1 MGLAMLFGIALS
13 TTGPARAAPYAA
25 MVIDARTGE
34 VLHSRNA
41 DTRLHPASLTKMM
54 TLYIAFEAV
63 RLGEITLDTP
73 VRISRNAAA
82 EPPSRLGLQAGT
94 TIRLHYL
101 LRAAAVRS
109 ANDAATAI
117 GEAISGSEAAF
128 AQRMNRTAEALGM
141 TRTTF
146 RNANGLTEE
155 GHLSTAR
162 NMTTMGRRIFY
173 DYPQYYNL
181 FSRRSADAG
190 IATVYNV
197 NRRFLNAYEGADGIK
212 TGYTR
217 AAGFNLVSS
226 AERDGVRIIATVF
239 GGRSAASRNARIME
253 LLDMGFAR
261 APRHATVR
269 RPELPHYP
277 DAERVGRDYRATG
290 LVTRS
295 LRPLPRPMDEPA
307 EMPDVAPELLAA
319 VEEAVG
325 TALATPPA
333 NPQPPDATLA
343 EAVPTSTP
351 LDPVA
356 GGVGATSGTTQTV
369 QAPDAQQPTETI
381 TALAS
386 EPAMTPIPRP
396 AIVAYDSMEIEL
408 AVIDPDPAPPEQEIV
423 TRASSTGNRLY
434 GVSLGRYPSRFAA
447 EQLLL
452 RTALAELGTFDEA
465 LRNVVQRTGGYEAQ
479 FAGMSF
485 PEAERA
491 CARLMS
497 RNLTC
502 TTYGP

>member
-1 MGLAMLFGIALS
+1 
-13 TTGPARAAPYAA
+13 
-25 MVIDARTGE
+25 
-34 VLHSRNA
+34 
-41 DTRLHPASLTKMM
+41 
-54 TLYIAFEAV
+54 
-63 RLGEITLDTP
+63 
-73 VRISRNAAA
+73 
-82 EPPSRLGLQAGT
+82 
-94 TIRLHYL
+94 
-101 LRAAAVRS
+101 
-109 ANDAATAI
+109 
-117 GEAISGSEAAF
+117 
-128 AQRMNRTAEALGM
+128 
-141 TRTTF
+141 
-146 RNANGLTEE
+146 
-155 GHLSTAR
+155 
-162 NMTTMGRRIFY
+162 
-173 DYPQYYNL
+173 
-181 FSRRSADAG
+181 
-190 IATVYNV
+190 
-197 NRRFLNAYEGADGIK
+197 
-212 TGYTR
+212 
-217 AAGFNLVSS
+217 
-226 AERDGVRIIATVF
+226 
-239 GGRSAASRNARIME
+239 
-253 LLDMGFAR
+253 
-261 APRHATVR
+261 
-269 RPELPHYP
+269 
-277 DAERVGRDYRATG
+277 
-290 LVTRS
+290 
-295 LRPLPRPMDEPA
+295 MDEPA